1 MYKSYYFLN
10 RYILDLKKKIVG
22 CRIVSVFSQERERLV
37 FHLTN
42 EEDNYL
48 EISAT
53 PSQPYILLRNKYYRA
68 KKNTIDFFQ
77 ELNNSVISDLLIASD
92 DRVILINT
100 SNGEVYFAI
109 RGQQTNIIYNN
120 RNNTEAFL
128 KIKPEILARVKT
140 DLLSKEYLNFFNSI
154 DKDVIKDKSID
165 EIRKSMPFVGKEIS
179 DEVKLRGNPNLSDSE
194 TLIETL
200 NHIKLEK
207 PVLYMDKVTG
217 SYSIGFDKMKIFS
230 GLEKEYNNNL
240 ISAFNLF
247 FAKKSYYDEK
257 AAKLRLIRNYLEKEL
272 KRITAKLNNLK
283 VVIDKG
289 NNEEELNKIANLLL
303 ININKINQGDEKIE
317 LCDIYHTGKN
327 IIVKLDSK
335 LSPNQNV
342 NRYFDKARDV
352 KINYEKSINIYT
364 ETEKYFYK
372 LKEIEEKFK
381 NINEISELDEI
392 MSELKIKASDEKKE
406 KDDLNQKFKHY
417 IIDGKYNVYVG
428 KDSTNNDLLTTKF
441 AKQNDFWF
449 HARSVSGSHVVL
461 RVENTKEAV
470 PKGVL
475 KKVAA
480 LAAFHSKAK
489 TSGLAPVSF
498 TLKKY
503 VIKRKGM
510 PVGQVSLTKEEVLL
524 VKPEIPVNCE
534 FIFSENA

>member
-22 CRIVSVFSQERERLV
+22 RRIVSVFSQEKERLV
-37 FHLTN
+37 IHLTN

-68 KKNTIDFFQ
+68 KRNTIDFFQ

-120 RNNTEAFL
+120 QNNTKAFL
-128 KIKPEILARVKT
+128 KIKPEILTRVKT

-179 DEVKLRGNPNLSDSE
+179 DEVKLRENPNLSDSE
-194 TLIETL
+194 TLIEIL

-207 PVLYMDKVTG
+207 PVLYKDKVTG

-230 GLEKEYNNNL
+230 GLDKEYNSDL

-257 AAKLRLIRNYLEKEL
+257 ATKQKLIRNYLEKEL

-317 LCDIYHTGKN
+317 LCDIYHTGEN
-327 IIVKLDSK
+327 IIVNLDNK
-335 LSPNQNV
+335 LSPNQNI

-475 KKVAA
+475 KKAAA
-480 LAAFHSKAK
+480 LAAYHSKAK
-489 TSGLAPVSF
+489 TSALAPVSF

-510 PVGQVSLTKEEVLL
+510 PAGQVSLTKEEVLL
-524 VKPEIPVNCE
+524 VKPEIPINCE